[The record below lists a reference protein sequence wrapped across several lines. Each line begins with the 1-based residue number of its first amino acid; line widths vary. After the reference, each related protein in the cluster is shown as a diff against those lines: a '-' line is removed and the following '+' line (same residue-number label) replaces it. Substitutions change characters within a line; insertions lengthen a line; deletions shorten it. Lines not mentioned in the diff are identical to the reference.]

1 MKVVLD
7 TNVIVSAAITT
18 YGTCGQ
24 IVDLLADGVFNIC
37 ADDRILNEY
46 ETVLHRPEL
55 RIIPEEAAIVLEL
68 VHSVAELA
76 AAAPLAVTLPDPKDM
91 PFLEVA
97 TTAKAILVTG
107 NLRHFP
113 KRACDGVTVVSPRE
127 FLDLLRQSGH
137 K

>member
-24 IVDLLADGVFNIC
+24 IVDMLTDGIFDIC

-55 RIIPEEAAIVLEL
+55 QIIPQEAAIVLEL
-68 VHSVAELA
+68 IHSIAERVAA
-76 AAAPLAVTLPDPKDM
+76 VPLAVTLPDPKDLL
-91 PFLEVA
+91 FLEVA
-97 TTAKAILVTG
+97 TTAEAILVTG

-113 KRACDGVTVVSPRE
+113 KRACKGVIVVSPRE
-127 FLDLLRQSGH
+127 FLNLFRQSGH
-137 K
+137 P